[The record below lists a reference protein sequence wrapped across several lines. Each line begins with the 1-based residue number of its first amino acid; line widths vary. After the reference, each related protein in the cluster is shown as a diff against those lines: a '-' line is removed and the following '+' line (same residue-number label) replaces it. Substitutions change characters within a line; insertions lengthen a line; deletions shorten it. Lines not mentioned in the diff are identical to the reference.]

1 MFRAVLLLLALSL
14 PAAAKPK
21 DDKRDP
27 LSAEALYE
35 QGLRQMRNGY
45 HTKALESFNRVR
57 NYHRDDPV
65 SLKAALAIADL
76 HYKKGDYTQAQFSY
90 KEFAKLHP
98 DHENLDYVT
107 WRIGLSI
114 DKGAP
119 RFAGRDQ
126 TATREA
132 VNVWTG
138 FESRFP
144 DSAYVPNVQKFLQRN
159 RERLSAKELYIAK
172 FYAKKDA
179 WGAVRG
185 RTEGLVR
192 RYPDTSHVPVALV
205 YLGKALHSWGY
216 TEQALDV
223 RARLEEVDPEGGRT
237 LRRLD
242 RALSRPPGQPP
253 DEKVFIRPYRI
264 RGTVSPTQTQ
274 PMY

>member
-21 DDKRDP
+21 DDQRDP
-27 LSAEALYE
+27 MSAEALYE

-76 HYKKGDYTQAQFSY
+76 HFKKGDYTQAQFAY

-144 DSAYVPNVQKFLQRN
+144 DSAYVPNVEKFLTRN

-185 RTEGLVR
+185 RAEGLVR

-205 YLGKALHSWGY
+205 YLGKSLHAWGY

-223 RARLEEVDPEGGRT
+223 RARLAEVEPAGST

-242 RALSRPPGQPP
+242 RALSRPPGTPP